1 MNIMTENNIDLFKNL
16 GVEVT
21 LKDDSS
27 FLKIV
32 ETLTRIGVASNPKNG
47 QKLFQSCHLLHK
59 QGRYAIMH
67 FKEMFKID
75 GKISTITESDINRR
89 NFIAK
94 LLQEWDLLTINDEDI
109 SKNEYR
115 SSVKIIPFSKKNEWE
130 LIPKYSI
137 GVKK

>member
-1 MNIMTENNIDLFKNL
+1 MTENNIDLFKNL